1 MNPHRLYRF
10 DAFCLDATA
19 KVLLRDGQPVTITR
33 KAVETLLVLTEN
45 AGQVV
50 PKEELLQTI
59 WPDRVVEEA
68 NLTQNIA
75 MVRRALGA
83 ERGMSAYIETFP
95 GRGYRLVGPVEL
107 EEPHSPTGNGDSSAK
122 TAQLATEELAA
133 VPLHDPLH
141 DPLLDPLLDKL
152 LVAQPAVQTVTRSYA
167 PRLGLLLL
175 LPITLLLLGWFFW
188 QRQPRE
194 AEAVFRVTSLTSLA
208 GKESQP
214 ALSPDG
220 QRVAF
225 LWEQEDGLA
234 PELRVQ
240 TEGANTA
247 LSIAKAEGHYSSPV
261 WAPDGQALAYLRIG
275 KAATEVLISSLRN
288 DSAEATERLVTR
300 FTPPNYGFQYRLL
313 DWSPDGQWLAVSHST
328 APNKP
333 NGLFL
338 VNLATGEQRP
348 LTKPAEMV
356 GGDLDPRFAP
366 DGQSITFI
374 RHMQRAQQE
383 LYAIPVTG
391 GEPRPLTA
399 ANKQISSHAWLGDGS
414 GIVFASDRNGEFR
427 LWRLRINASGANA
440 EPERIEIF
448 GAFPIELSL
457 ARNAP
462 RLVYAMQQQDR
473 NIWRLDLQAKSWQRL
488 LASSAQDASPQYA
501 PDGNRICFR
510 SDRNGEEHLWVSDA
524 EGNNSV
530 QLTQST
536 LYPSVGHWS
545 PDGQQIVFHNSKSGE
560 IYLARALTSEA
571 APGRWETRALGVNGV
586 HPIFAPDGA
595 WIYAGSTKS
604 IFKIPASGGS
614 AAPPTIEVVKT
625 GGFSL
630 GLAQDGKLLFF
641 KRDPNDATL
650 WQARTDT
657 GEMTRVLDGLLPSCT
672 SCWALTPTGIYYLGS
687 DKTSFDAQAIYFHRF
702 GSVEPD
708 RLIAK
713 YPEPLA
719 PVGSG
724 PFSLSPDLKHL
735 LCVRMNPSNSD
746 IMRVEPFR

>member
-1 MNPHRLYRF
+1 MNTHRLYRF

-50 PKEELLQTI
+50 PKEELLKTI

-83 ERGMSAYIETFP
+83 ARGAAAYIETFP

-107 EEPHSPTGNGDSSAK
+107 EEPPSPTGNGHSLAK
-122 TAQLATEELAA
+122 AAHLATEELAA
-133 VPLHDPLH
+133 AAPLAPLI
-141 DPLLDPLLDKL
+141 DTP
-152 LVAQPAVQTVTRSYA
+152 LVAQPSVQTQNRSTGS
-167 PRLGLLLL
+167 RLGLVLIISIAVLLL
-175 LPITLLLLGWFFW
+175 SWFFW

-194 AEAVFRVTSLTSLA
+194 AAAVFRVTSLTSLA

-225 LWEQEDGLA
+225 LWEREDGQA

-247 LSIAKAEGHYSSPV
+247 LNLAKAEGHYSSPV

-275 KAATEVLISSLRN
+275 KAATEVLIRSLRN
-288 DSAEATERLVTR
+288 AAEPAAERLVTR

-338 VNLATGEQRP
+338 VNLATGEQKP

-374 RHMQRAQQE
+374 RHIQRSQQE
-383 LYAIPVTG
+383 LYVVPVSG
-391 GEPRPLTA
+391 GEPRALTA

-427 LWRLRINASGANA
+427 LWRLRINGGAANA

-457 ARNAP
+457 ARQAP

-473 NIWRLDLQAKSWQRL
+473 NIWQLDLQEKSWRRL

-501 PDGNRICFR
+501 PDGSRICFR

-524 EGNNSV
+524 AGNNAE
-530 QLTQST
+530 QITQST

-545 PDGQQIVFHNSKSGE
+545 PDGKQIVFHNSKSGE
-560 IYLARALTSEA
+560 IYLAREA
-571 APGRWETRALGVNGV
+571 VPGRWEARALGVNGV
-586 HPIFAPDGA
+586 HPIFSADGA
-595 WIYAGSTKS
+595 WIYAGTTKH
-604 IFKIPASGGS
+604 IFKLPVTGGMPS
-614 AAPPTIEVVKT
+614 EVVNT

-630 GLAQDGKLLFF
+630 GLSQDGKLLYFM
-641 KRDPNDATL
+641 REVNDTVL

-657 GEMTRVLDGLLPSCT
+657 GELSRAVDGILPTCT

-702 GSVEPD
+702 NAAPGETD
-708 RLIAK
+708 RLIIK

>member
-50 PKEELLQTI
+50 PKEELLKAI

-83 ERGMSAYIETFP
+83 ERGTAAYIETFP

-107 EEPHSPTGNGDSSAK
+107 EESHVTTNNDHSLTKAAN
-122 TAQLATEELAA
+122 LATEELPTAPPVVAPIA
-133 VPLHDPLH
+133 VA
-141 DPLLDPLLDKL
+141 LLAPP
-152 LVAQPAVQTVTRSYA
+152 VRRSFGS
-167 PRLGLLLL
+167 RLGLWLFLPLVLLVL
-175 LPITLLLLGWFFW
+175 AWFLW
-188 QRQPRE
+188 NRKPNE
-194 AEAVFRVTSLTSLA
+194 VAAVFRVTSLTSLA

-220 QRVAF
+220 KRVAF
-225 LWEQEDGLA
+225 LWEQEDGQT

-240 TEGANTA
+240 AEGASVA
-247 LSIAKAEGHYSSPV
+247 PQFAKAEGHYSSPV

-288 DSAEATERLVTR
+288 ESEVTAERLVTS
-300 FTPPNYGFQYRLL
+300 FTPPNYGSQFRLL
-313 DWSPDGQWLAVSHST
+313 DWSPDGQWLAVSHAAT
-328 APNKP
+328 PNKP

-338 VNLATGEQRP
+338 VNLATGEQKP

-356 GGDLDPRFAP
+356 GGDVDPRFAP
-366 DGQSITFI
+366 DGKSITFI
-374 RHMQRAQQE
+374 RHIQRAHQE
-383 LYAIPVTG
+383 LFVISVTG

-399 ANKQISSHAWLGDGS
+399 ANKQISSHDWLSDGS
-414 GIVFASDRNGEFR
+414 GIVFASDRQGEFR
-427 LWRLRINASGANA
+427 LWRLRIHAGAAHA

-457 ARNAP
+457 ARQAP

-473 NIWRLDLQAKSWQRL
+473 NIWRLDLQEKSWKRL

-501 PDGNRICFR
+501 PNGSRICFR

-524 EGNNSV
+524 AGNGAV
-530 QLTQST
+530 QITQSA

-545 PDGQQIVFHNSKSGE
+545 PDGQQIVFHNSKTGE
-560 IYLARALTSEA
+560 IYLTREA
-571 APGRWETRALGVNGV
+571 APGHWETRALGVQGV
-586 HPIFAPDGA
+586 HPLFAPDGA
-595 WIYAGSTKS
+595 WIYGGTTKH
-604 IFKIPASGGS
+604 IFRVPVTGG
-614 AAPPTIEVVKT
+614 APTVVVNT

-630 GLAQDGKLLFF
+630 GLSPDGQRLYFM
-641 KRDPNDATL
+641 REVNDTVL

-657 GEMTRVLDGLLPSCT
+657 GELSRAVDGILPGCT
-672 SCWALTPTGIYYLGS
+672 SCWALTPEGIYYLGS

-702 GSVEPD
+702 NAQPGEAD
-708 RLIAK
+708 RLFIK

-724 PFSLSPDLKHL
+724 PFSLAPDLRHL